1 MSDGSF
7 REIQLTAKQVVFLF
21 MAGLV
26 AAVGIF
32 LLGVQ
37 VGQRVSPD
45 APPAEATSAADSADG
60 APDVMPPA
68 TTPRPGELT
77 APNDLQNRPVPTVT
91 ATPTP
96 APPPAAAPTTTSP
109 TPTPTSKPASTPEP
123 EKTPAA
129 RPEPAGTHFVQVGLF
144 SSRDN
149 AQRQLTQLKAKGHTA
164 ELIVG
169 PASDRARYRVRIGPL
184 PERAARDLQ
193 AQLRKEGMQSL
204 VVPR

>member
-45 APPAEATSAADSADG
+45 APPAEATSASDSADG

-77 APNDLQNRPVPTVT
+77 APNDLQNRHEPHGIERRSPGGPRHKHREDAHEHRQPERQTGGQEAGDDDRQPAELGHHLREPVER
-91 ATPTP
+91 P
-96 APPPAAAPTTTSP
+96 AEVHGSG
-109 TPTPTSKPASTPEP
+109 
-123 EKTPAA
+123 
-129 RPEPAGTHFVQVGLF
+129 EPAVAEDAHEGHAVARGEHGRDDEWRERHPRQ
-144 SSRDN
+144 SRMPEFRK
-149 AQRQLTQLKAKGHTA
+149 AQGEEQTR
-164 ELIVG
+164 E
-169 PASDRARYRVRIGPL
+169 
-184 PERAARDLQ
+184 ER
-193 AQLRKEGMQSL
+193 
-204 VVPR
+204 

>member
-45 APPAEATSAADSADG
+45 APPSETASAADSADA
-60 APDVMPPA
+60 APATMPPA
-68 TTPRPGELT
+68 TTPRPGELN
-77 APNDLQNRPVPTVT
+77 APNDLRNRPAPTVT

-96 APPPAAAPTTTSP
+96 EPPAPAAA
-109 TPTPTSKPASTPEP
+109 TPAPASTPVP
-123 EKTPAA
+123 TPAPQKTPAA
-129 RPEPAGTHFVQVGLF
+129 ATPAPAGTHFVQVGLY

-149 AQRQLTQLKAKGHTA
+149 AQRQLAQLKAKGHEA

-169 PASDRARYRVRIGPL
+169 PASDRARYRVRIGPML
-184 PERAARDLQ
+184 ERAARDLQ
-193 AQLRKEGMQSL
+193 ARLRKEGFQSL
-204 VVPR
+204 VVTR

>member
-77 APNDLQNRPVPTVT
+77 APNELQNRPVPTVT

-96 APPPAAAPTTTSP
+96 APPPAAAPTTTPP
-109 TPTPTSKPASTPEP
+109 TPTPTSKPASTTEL
-123 EKTPAA
+123 EKTPAP
-129 RPEPAGTHFVQVGLF
+129 RPAAAGTHFVQIDQF
-144 SSRDN
+144 SSRAN
-149 AQRQLTQLKAKGHTA
+149 AERQAAQLKSRGHAA
-164 ELIVG
+164 EVFVG
-169 PASDRARYRVRIGPL
+169 PASDRGRYKVRIGPL
-184 PERAARDLQ
+184 PERVARDIQ
-193 AQLRKEGMQSL
+193 AQLRKEGLRPSL
-204 VVPR
+204 VPR

>member
-45 APPAEATSAADSADG
+45 TPSADAASTAETADG
-60 APDVMPPA
+60 VPETMPPA
-68 TTPRPGELT
+68 TTPRPGELN
-77 APNDLQNRPVPTVT
+77 APNDLLNRPIPTVT

-96 APPPAAAPTTTSP
+96 ELAVITPAAKPAPTPVPPPATPPEKAQAA
-109 TPTPTSKPASTPEP
+109 KPGSTPL
-123 EKTPAA
+123 
-129 RPEPAGTHFVQVGLF
+129 GTHFVQINSF
-144 SSRDN
+144 SSRSN
-149 AQRQLTQLKAKGHTA
+149 ADRQVSQLKARGHTA
-164 ELIVG
+164 EVAVG
-169 PASDRARYRVRIGPL
+169 PASERARYKVRIGPL
-184 PERAARDLQ
+184 AEQAARDLQ
-193 AQLRKEGMQSL
+193 AQLRKEGLRPSL
-204 VVPR
+204 VPR

>member
-32 LLGVQ
+32 LLGVR

-45 APPAEATSAADSADG
+45 APPTEAAGAADSDDG
-60 APDVMPPA
+60 VPTVMPPA

-91 ATPTP
+91 ASPTP
-96 APPPAAAPTTTSP
+96 APPPAATTAP
-109 TPTPTSKPASTPEP
+109 TPTPTSKPSPTPEP

-129 RPEPAGTHFVQVGLF
+129 KPAPAGTHFVQIDQF
-144 SSRDN
+144 SSRAN
-149 AQRQLTQLKAKGHTA
+149 AERQAAQLKSRGHEA
-164 ELIVG
+164 EVFVG
-169 PASDRARYRVRIGPL
+169 PASDRGRYKVRIGPL
-184 PERAARDLQ
+184 PERDARDLQ
-193 AQLRKEGMQSL
+193 ARLRKEGLRPSL
-204 VVPR
+204 VPR

>member
-45 APPAEATSAADSADG
+45 APPAEAAGAADSDNGVPA
-60 APDVMPPA
+60 VMPPA

-91 ATPTP
+91 ATPT
-96 APPPAAAPTTTSP
+96 APPPATAVPATTPPAPTP
-109 TPTPTSKPASTPEP
+109 ASKPASTPEP

-129 RPEPAGTHFVQVGLF
+129 KPAAAGTHFVQIDQF
-144 SSRDN
+144 SSRAN
-149 AQRQLTQLKAKGHTA
+149 AERQATQLKSRGHAA
-164 ELIVG
+164 EVFVG
-169 PASDRARYRVRIGPL
+169 PASDRVRYKVRIGPL
-184 PERAARDLQ
+184 TERAARDLQ
-193 AQLRKEGMQSL
+193 AQLRKEGLRPSL
-204 VVPR
+204 VTR

>member
-45 APPAEATSAADSADG
+45 TPAAEAAGAADAGDG
-60 APDVMPPA
+60 APATMPPP

-77 APNDLQNRPVPTVT
+77 APNELQNRPVPTVT

-96 APPPAAAPTTTSP
+96 EPPATQPAVTPPPASPPPVAAP
-109 TPTPTSKPASTPEP
+109 A
-123 EKTPAA
+123 KTPAA
-129 RPEPAGTHFVQVGLF
+129 TKPAPVGTHFVQVDQF
-144 SSRDN
+144 SSRAN
-149 AQRQLTQLKAKGHTA
+149 ADRQVAQLKARGHAA
-164 ELIVG
+164 EVFVG
-169 PASDRARYRVRIGPL
+169 PATDRGRYKVRIGPL
-184 PERAARDLQ
+184 PEGEARDLQ
-193 AQLRKEGMQSL
+193 AQLRKEGLRPSL
-204 VVPR
+204 VPR

>member
-37 VGQRVSPD
+37 VGQRVAPD
-45 APPAEATSAADSADG
+45 APPVEVANAGDSADG
-60 APDVMPPA
+60 APVTMPPA
-68 TTPRPGELT
+68 TTPRPDELT
-77 APNDLQNRPVPTVT
+77 APNELQNRPVPTVT
-91 ATPTP
+91 PTP
-96 APPPAAAPTTTSP
+96 EPPGTAPPAKATP
-109 TPTPTSKPASTPEP
+109 TPTPTSTAPPA
-123 EKTPAA
+123 KTPAA
-129 RPEPAGTHFVQVGLF
+129 KPTPAPTPAGTHFVQIGLY

-149 AQRQLTQLKAKGHTA
+149 AQRQVANLKAKGHA
-164 ELIVG
+164 ADLVIG
-169 PASDRARYRVRIGPL
+169 PASDRARYRVRFGPMD
-184 PERAARDLQ
+184 ERAARDFQ
-193 AQLRKEGMQSL
+193 ARLRKDGFPSV

>member
-45 APPAEATSAADSADG
+45 APGIEIASAAADSGDG
-60 APDVMPPA
+60 MPATMPPA
-68 TTPRPGELT
+68 TTPRSGEIT
-77 APNDLQNRPVPTVT
+77 APNELQNRPAPTVT

-96 APPPAAAPTTTSP
+96 EPPAAAVVQTPTPTATPTATPAPPPAK
-109 TPTPTSKPASTPEP
+109 TPTAKPTA
-123 EKTPAA
+123 
-129 RPEPAGTHFVQVGLF
+129 AGTHYVQIDSF
-144 SSRDN
+144 SSRAN
-149 AQRQLTQLKAKGHTA
+149 ADRQATQLKARGHAA
-164 ELIVG
+164 EVFVG
-169 PASDRARYRVRIGPL
+169 PAGDRVRFKVRIGPL
-184 PERAARDLQ
+184 PEQDARDLQ
-193 AQLRKEGMQSL
+193 ARLRKEGLRPSL
-204 VVPR
+204 VPR